1 MKLLYYYRNGNIKGV
16 VNGTNA
22 HAQVHTHN
30 YYTTEIK
37 LVITS
42 CEVILSK

>member
-1 MKLLYYYRNGNIKGV
+1 MKLIYYGNGNIKGV
-16 VNGTNA
+16 VNDTNA
-22 HAQVHTHN
+22 QAQEYTHN

-42 CEVILSK
+42 SEVILSK